1 MARRRRALGCAATL
15 HGDQPVSETVDF
27 ATLPVLG
34 DLDSEMQARLLPQC
48 RIVDFA
54 DGDIILHREQA
65 NDNLHVMLEGTA
77 EVHFDLANRS
87 DPFVI
92 AKGQMFGEISVI
104 DQMPVTAFV
113 VAAGPC
119 RVLLVPGSLFWAEI
133 VTIPGV
139 ARRVM
144 RRLSQMLRDN
154 SLVLVRAMQE
164 RLRHAALERELHLAR
179 DIQMGMLRHT
189 DTWLPERHDVQIA
202 ALIEPARLV
211 GGDFYDAFLLDDD
224 RLVLAVG
231 DVSGKGIS
239 AALFMVRGLT
249 LLRSPASHWV
259 SLEKT
264 LQDANRVL
272 AEDNDSAMFLTL
284 FMAVLDLRS
293 GTLDYMNFGHPQPL
307 IRLPDGSVHFQ
318 PVEPG
323 VVFGVLPNPAGA
335 PGRIVLPP
343 GSTLLLYSDGVTEAE
358 DTAQR
363 QLGAEG
369 LRAAVE
375 TAGTDAPGP
384 LVRSVTAAIRQHAGA
399 AEQSDDITL
408 LAVTWNGPAGTG

>member
-1 MARRRRALGCAATL
+1 MSEAVDYAA
-15 HGDQPVSETVDF
+15 F
-27 ATLPVLG
+27 PVLG
-34 DLDSEMQARLLPQC
+34 DLDAEIRARLLPHC

-54 DGDIILHREQA
+54 DDAVILQRDQT
-65 NDNLHVMLEGTA
+65 NDYLHFLLEGQA

-87 DPFVI
+87 DPIVI
-92 AKGQMFGEISVI
+92 NQGQMFGEISII

-119 RVLLVPGSLFWAEI
+119 RVLLVPGSIFWAEI
-133 VTIPGV
+133 VTVPGV
-139 ARRVM
+139 ARTVM
-144 RRLSQMLRDN
+144 RRLSQMLRSN

-189 DTWLPERHDVQIA
+189 DTWLPERRDVRIA

-211 GGDFYDAFLLDDD
+211 GGDFYDAFLLDDE

-239 AALFMVRGLT
+239 ASLFMVRGLT
-249 LLRSPASHWV
+249 LLRSPASQWV

-272 AEDNDSAMFLTL
+272 AEDNDTAMFLTL
-284 FMAVLDLRS
+284 FMAVLDLRT
-293 GTLDYMNFGHPQPL
+293 GTLDYMNFGHPHPL
-307 IRLPDGSVHFQ
+307 LRRADGSAAFQ
-318 PVEPG
+318 HIASG
-323 VVFGVLPNPAGA
+323 VVFGVVPSAAGA
-335 PGRIVLPP
+335 AGQIALSPGD
-343 GSTLLLYSDGVTEAE
+343 TLLLYSDGVTEAE
-358 DTAQR
+358 DSAQR
-363 QLGAEG
+363 QLGADG
-369 LRAAVE
+369 LLAAVE
-375 TAGTDAPGP
+375 AAGTDDPGK
-384 LVRSVTAAIRQHAGA
+384 LVRSITAAIRDHAGD

-408 LAVTWNGPAGTG
+408 MAVTWHGPGATP